1 MAAIELQRVTKAFS
15 GGVVAVD
22 DVSLEIRDGEF
33 IVLVGPSGCGKST
46 LLRMIAGLEE
56 VTAGTV
62 LIGGRDVTD
71 EAPRRRDIAMVFQ
84 SYALYPHMTV
94 RQNLAYGLRVRRAPK
109 REIAKRV
116 ADVAEL
122 LGLEGLLDRRPSNLS
137 GGQRQRVAMGRAIV
151 REPQAFLMDEPLSN
165 LDAKLR
171 VGMRASLSQLHGR
184 LGTTVVYV
192 THDQT
197 EAMTLGQRVAVM
209 RGGRIVQVDEPQRLY
224 REPRDLFV
232 AAFIGSPAMN
242 LVEAAIDG
250 DEISFGQFTVPLD
263 PGRRPPAGVER
274 VILGIRPEAFD
285 AADAAPARPRLDVD
299 VEVLE
304 DLGADAHVFF
314 RVDAP
319 RIAVESHGVIEE
331 EDTLLAEATSLFT
344 ARVDP
349 ATEAGVGSPLS
360 LAVDPSRFH
369 FFDAAGGDSLLAPA
383 PAREPEAV
391 A

>member
-1 MAAIELQRVTKAFS
+1 
-15 GGVVAVD
+15 
-22 DVSLEIRDGEF
+22 
-33 IVLVGPSGCGKST
+33 
-46 LLRMIAGLEE
+46 
-56 VTAGTV
+56 
-62 LIGGRDVTD
+62 
-71 EAPRRRDIAMVFQ
+71 
-84 SYALYPHMTV
+84 
-94 RQNLAYGLRVRRAPK
+94 
-109 REIAKRV
+109 
-116 ADVAEL
+116 
-122 LGLEGLLDRRPSNLS
+122 
-137 GGQRQRVAMGRAIV
+137 
-151 REPQAFLMDEPLSN
+151 
-165 LDAKLR
+165 
-171 VGMRASLSQLHGR
+171 MRASLSQLHVR

-242 LVEAAIDG
+242 LVEARIEG
-250 DEISFGQFTVPLD
+250 DEVSFGQFTVPLD

-285 AADAAPARPRLDVD
+285 AAEAVPARPRLEVD

-304 DLGADAHVFF
+304 DLGADANVFF

-319 RIAVESHGVIEE
+319 RIAVESHGVLEE

-349 ATEAGVGSPLS
+349 ATEAQVGAALP
-360 LAVDPSRFH
+360 LAVDPTRFH
-369 FFDAAGGDSLLAPA
+369 FFDVADGASLLAPA